1 MKFALLF
8 LALTMSTATCRNEQ
22 LIRQIE
28 AVRQAN
34 TELIV
39 EIGAKMDTL
48 VQLRNRI
55 NIQGRALTTE
65 EINRVE
71 TINRLEQRWLAA
83 KDFLPPIDSL
93 PKTRK
98 GKKAALQK
106 QETYHNDLL
115 LLKADIDTA
124 LAEQ

>member
-1 MKFALLF
+1 
-8 LALTMSTATCRNEQ
+8 STANCRNDQ

-28 AVRQAN
+28 TAHQAN
-34 TELIV
+34 TELIA
-39 EIGAKMDTL
+39 ETAAKMDTL

-65 EINRVE
+65 EIEKVE
-71 TINRLEQRWLAA
+71 AINQLEQRWLAA

-93 PKTRK
+93 PKTQK

-106 QETYHNDLL
+106 QETYRNGLL
-115 LLKADIDTA
+115 
-124 LAEQ
+124 